1 MRLDIRVPIGMMFA
15 ILGALLL
22 GYGLLGDAS
31 IYARSLG
38 YNVNVTWGATVL
50 TFGLLMLF
58 FGRRGMLRAPGSAPP
73 TDGR

>member
-1 MRLDIRVPIGMMFA
+1 MRLDIRVPIGMMFS

-38 YNVNVTWGATVL
+38 YNVNVSWGATVL
-50 TFGLLMLF
+50 AFGLLMLW
-58 FGRRGMLRAPGSAPP
+58 FGRRGMRGATDNAPP
-73 TDGR
+73 TDAR